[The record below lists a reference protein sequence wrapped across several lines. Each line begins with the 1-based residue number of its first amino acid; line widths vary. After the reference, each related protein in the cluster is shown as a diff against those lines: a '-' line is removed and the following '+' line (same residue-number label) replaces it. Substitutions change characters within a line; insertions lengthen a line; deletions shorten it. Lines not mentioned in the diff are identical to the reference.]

1 MEQKENI
8 WGEIRWD
15 YVGDF
20 ICIDAW
26 LTDDDMEEGK
36 VIAKIDLVTGELTYN
51 DDRAKTDNYA
61 QEIIKEGLNQ
71 VLLDRV
77 VKRIEL
83 DLEQG
88 DVSAVEEL
96 LQFIPRKNLIGFL
109 PEEEWKN
116 FNSLL

>member
-1 MEQKENI
+1 MKQEEYI

-36 VIAKIDLVTGELTYN
+36 VIAKIDLVSGELTYN
-51 DDRAKTDNYA
+51 DERAKTNGYA
-61 QEIIKEGLNQ
+61 QEIILEAKQ
-71 VLLDRV
+71 QCLLDRV
-77 VKRIEL
+77 VKRIET

-88 DVSAVEEL
+88 DVSAIEEL
-96 LQFIPRKNLIGFL
+96 LSFIPHENLVGYL

-116 FNSLL
+116 FN